1 MTSATSNEPTNPH
14 ASQPAEVLYVPYP
27 RNGKISDSN
36 LPTLGKPTGNQAEF
50 EHNAE
55 ERCAV
60 VLVLDISA
68 SMTGEPIRLLN
79 EAVNKFHRN
88 LLEDP
93 LIAAK
98 VDVGMVMFNH
108 NVSYHDFINATE
120 FQPPTMQPSGGTVL
134 SFPLNMALDMV
145 AKRKDV
151 YKING
156 ISYHRPWIVLIT
168 DGYPEHDSDDELY
181 AAGERVRAADANKE
195 CSLFTITCGTAN
207 ETTVAMLK
215 DKITPPG
222 KPPKK
227 TTEANFSELFNWL
240 SNSMAAVSQSSPS
253 EQIRLEDTSGWEIA

>member
-1 MTSATSNEPTNPH
+1 MTVAPGKEPINPN
-14 ASQPAEVLYVPYP
+14 ASQPADYIYQPYP
-27 RNGKISDSN
+27 SDGN
-36 LPTLGKPTGNQAEF
+36 VNDNHLPTLGRPTGHEAEF
-50 EHNAE
+50 ERNAE

-60 VLVLDISA
+60 VLVLDISG
-68 SMTGEPIRLLN
+68 SMIGEPIRLLN
-79 EAVNKFHRN
+79 EAVNKFHQN

-93 LIAAK
+93 LIAIK

-134 SFPLNMALDMV
+134 SFPLNIALDMI

-151 YKING
+151 YRING

-168 DGYPEHDSDDELY
+168 DGYPEHDKEADLES
-181 AAGERVRAADANKE
+181 AGKRVRAADANKE

-207 ETTVAMLK
+207 ETAGAMLK

-240 SNSMAAVSQSSPS
+240 SNSMAAVSQSSPTD
-253 EQIRLEDTSGWEIA
+253 QVRLEDTSGWEIA